1 MRLDRRSLLILF
13 ACAAPLLS
21 LAGCAAKDDKTAAAA
36 ETHAGNLTLPAAQ
49 REKIRVE
56 KIETSRFRR
65 TLQTTGTVAFDAD
78 QATQVLAPISGP
90 VARLLVNLG
99 AAVKKA
105 QPLAS
110 ISSPDF
116 GAAVGAYRKAEVAAR
131 NFRRIADLDA
141 QLFQN
146 DALAR
151 REMEQAETDAVSA
164 EADRDAALMQL
175 HSLGVDET
183 TLDEIRHGR
192 QVQGGEGLIRSPI
205 DGIVV
210 EKLIT
215 PGQLLQA
222 GTTPCFTVADLSTVW
237 VMANV
242 FGSDLPYVAIGDPAD
257 IRPGGTPDVL
267 PGRVDYI
274 AALVDP
280 NTRAVSVRIVARN
293 PQGILKRDEYVR
305 VALHSRRESDGLL
318 APTSS
323 ILRDD
328 ENLPFVFVAKAD
340 GTFARQ
346 RIELGSQVGDRT
358 EVRSGLE
365 AGAQVV
371 VEGGLFMQ
379 FAENQ

>member
-1 MRLDRRSLLILF
+1 MRPSRRSLLVAF
-13 ACAAPLLS
+13 ATAASVLPL
-21 LAGCAAKDDKTAAAA
+21 AACGAKDDKTAAA
-36 ETHAGNLTLPAAQ
+36 ETRAGNLTLPAAQ
-49 REKIRVE
+49 RAKIRVE
-56 KIETSRFRR
+56 KIEASRFRR
-65 TLQTTGTVAFDAD
+65 SIEATGTVAFDAD
-78 QATQVLAPISGP
+78 QATQVVAPISGP
-90 VARLLVNLG
+90 VARLLVNVG
-99 AAVKKA
+99 VAVKKG

-110 ISSPDF
+110 IASPDF
-116 GAAVGAYRKAEVAAR
+116 GVAVGAYRKAEVAAR
-131 NFRRIADLDA
+131 NLRRIADLDV
-141 QLFQN
+141 QLFKD

-151 REMEQAETDAVSA
+151 REEEQAEADAVSA
-164 EADRDAALMQL
+164 EADRDAALLQL
-175 HSLGVDET
+175 HALGVDEK
-183 TLDEIRHGR
+183 TLDEIRQGR

-205 DGIVV
+205 DGILV

-242 FGSDLPYVAIGDPAD
+242 FGSDLPYVAIGDSAD
-257 IRPGGTPDVL
+257 ITPGGTPDVL

-274 AALVDP
+274 AAMVDP

-305 VALHSRRESDGLL
+305 VALHSRRDSDGLL
-318 APTSS
+318 APTSA

-328 ENLPFVFVAKAD
+328 ENLPFVFVARAD

-346 RIELGSQVGDRT
+346 RIEVGAQIGDRT
-358 EVRSGLE
+358 EIRSGLE

>member
-1 MRLDRRSLLILF
+1 MRPSRRSLLVAF
-13 ACAAPLLS
+13 ASAASVLS
-21 LAGCAAKDDKTAAAA
+21 LAACGAKDEKVAPA
-36 ETHAGNLTLPAAQ
+36 ETRAGNLTLPAAQ
-49 REKIRVE
+49 RAKIRVDT
-56 KIETSRFRR
+56 IEASHFRR
-65 TLQTTGTVAFDAD
+65 TLETTGTVAFDAD
-78 QATQVLAPISGP
+78 QATQVVAPISGP
-90 VARLLVNLG
+90 VSRLLVNVG
-99 AAVKKA
+99 VAVKKGA
-105 QPLAS
+105 PLAS

-116 GAAVGAYRKAEVAAR
+116 GVAVGAYRKAEVAAR
-131 NFRRIADLDA
+131 NLRRIADLDD
-141 QLFQN
+141 QLFKD

-151 REMEQAETDAVSA
+151 REEEQAEADAISA
-164 EADRDAALMQL
+164 EADREAALMQL
-175 HSLGVDET
+175 HSLGVDEA
-183 TLDEIRHGR
+183 TLEEIRQGH
-192 QVQGGEGLIRSPI
+192 QVRGGEGLIRSPI

-215 PGQLLQA
+215 PGQLIQA

-242 FGSDLPYVAIGDPAD
+242 FGTDLPYVAIGDPAD
-257 IRPGGTPDVL
+257 ITPGGTPDAL

-274 AALVDP
+274 AAMVDP

-293 PQGILKRDEYVR
+293 PQSILKRDEYVR
-305 VALHSRRESDGLL
+305 VALHSRRDSEGLL
-318 APTSS
+318 APTSA

-346 RIELGSQVGDRT
+346 RIEAGSQVGDRT
-358 EVRSGLE
+358 EIRSGLQ

>member
-1 MRLDRRSLLILF
+1 MHPSRRSFL
-13 ACAAPLLS
+13 AALASAASLLS
-21 LAGCAAKDDKTAAAA
+21 LAACAAKDDRAPAPEAR
-36 ETHAGNLTLPAAQ
+36 AGTLTLPAAQ
-49 REKIRVE
+49 RAKIRVE
-56 KIETSRFRR
+56 TIEASHFRR
-65 TLQTTGTVAFDAD
+65 TLETTGTVAFDAD

-90 VARLLVNLG
+90 VARLLVNVG
-99 AAVKKA
+99 VAVKKA
-105 QPLAS
+105 EPLAS
-110 ISSPDF
+110 IASPDF
-116 GAAVGAYRKAEVAAR
+116 GIAVGAYRKAEVAAR
-131 NFRRIADLDA
+131 NLRRIADLNA

-151 REMEQAETDAVSA
+151 RELEQSEADAVSA

-175 HSLGVDET
+175 HALGVDEA
-183 TLDEIRHGR
+183 TLNEIRQGR
-192 QVQGGEGLIRSPI
+192 QVRGGEGLIRSPI

-242 FGSDLPYVAIGDPAD
+242 FGSDLPYVAIGDQAD
-257 IRPGGTPDVL
+257 ITPGGTPDVL
-267 PGRVDYI
+267 PGRVEYI
-274 AALVDP
+274 AAMVDP
-280 NTRAVSVRIVARN
+280 NTRAVSVRIAARN

-305 VALHSRRESDGLL
+305 VALHSRRESEGLL
-318 APTSS
+318 APTSA

-328 ENLPFVFVAKAD
+328 ENLPFVFVARPD

-346 RIELGSQVGDRT
+346 RIEAGTQVGDRT
-358 EVRSGLE
+358 EIRSGLA
-365 AGAQVV
+365 AGAQIV

>member
-1 MRLDRRSLLILF
+1 MRPSRRSLLAAFAAMASILGLA
-13 ACAAPLLS
+13 ACAA
-21 LAGCAAKDDKTAAAA
+21 KTEKSAPA
-36 ETHAGNLTLPAAQ
+36 ETRAGNLTLPAAQ

-65 TLQTTGTVAFDAD
+65 TLETTGTVAFDAD
-78 QATQVLAPISGP
+78 QATQVVSPISGP
-90 VARLLVNLG
+90 VARLLVNVG
-99 AAVKKA
+99 AAVKKGE
-105 QPLAS
+105 PLAS
-110 ISSPDF
+110 IASPDF
-116 GAAVGAYRKAEVAAR
+116 GIAVGAYRKAEVAAR
-131 NFRRIADLDA
+131 NFRRIADLDK

-151 REMEQAETDAVSA
+151 RELEQAETDAVSA
-164 EADRDAALMQL
+164 EADRDAALLQL
-175 HSLGVDET
+175 HSLGVDERA
-183 TLDEIRHGR
+183 LEEIRQGK
-192 QVQGGEGLIRSPI
+192 QVQGGEGIIRAPI
-205 DGIVV
+205 DGILV

-215 PGQLLQA
+215 PGQLLAA

-242 FGSDLPYVAIGDPAD
+242 FGTDLPYVAIGDPAD
-257 IRPGGTPDVL
+257 ITPGGTPDVL

-274 AALVDP
+274 AAMVDP
-280 NTRAVSVRIVARN
+280 NTRAVSVRIVAKN
-293 PQGILKRDEYVR
+293 PHEILKRDEYVR
-305 VALHSRRESDGLL
+305 VDLHSRRESDGLL
-318 APTSS
+318 IPTSA

-328 ENLPFVFVAKAD
+328 ENLPFVFVAKPD

-346 RIELGSQVGDRT
+346 GIEVGTQVGDRT
-358 EVRSGLE
+358 EVRSGLQ

>member
-1 MRLDRRSLLILF
+1 MRLSRRPLL
-13 ACAAPLLS
+13 AASALAASMLS
-21 LAGCAAKDDKTAAAA
+21 LAACAAKDEKAAPA
-36 ETHAGNLTLPAAQ
+36 ETRAGNLTLPAAQ
-49 REKIRVE
+49 RAKIRVE
-56 KIETSRFRR
+56 RIEASRFRR
-65 TLQTTGTVAFDAD
+65 TLETTGTVAFDAD
-78 QATQVLAPISGP
+78 QATQVVSPISGP
-90 VARLLVNLG
+90 VARLLVNVG
-99 AAVKKA
+99 AAVKKGE
-105 QPLAS
+105 PLAS
-110 ISSPDF
+110 IASPDF
-116 GAAVGAYRKAEVAAR
+116 GTAVGAYRKAEVAAR
-131 NFRRIADLDA
+131 NFRRIADLDK

-151 REMEQAETDAVSA
+151 RELEQAETDAVSA
-164 EADRDAALMQL
+164 EADRDAALLQL
-175 HSLGVDET
+175 HALGVDEKA
-183 TLDEIRHGR
+183 LEEIRQGK
-192 QVQGGEGLIRSPI
+192 QVQGGEGLIRAPI
-205 DGIVV
+205 DGILV

-257 IRPGGTPDVL
+257 ITPGGTPDVV

-274 AALVDP
+274 AAMVDP

-293 PQGILKRDEYVR
+293 PHEILKRDEYVR
-305 VALHSRRESDGLL
+305 VALHSRRETDGLL
-318 APTSS
+318 APTSA

-328 ENLPFVFVAKAD
+328 ENLPFVFVAKPD

-346 RIELGSQVGDRT
+346 RIEVGSQVDDRT
-358 EVRSGLE
+358 QIRSGLA
-365 AGAQVV
+365 AGTEVV

>member
-1 MRLDRRSLLILF
+1 MRPSRRSLLVAF
-13 ACAAPLLS
+13 ASAAS
-21 LAGCAAKDDKTAAAA
+21 VLALAACAAKDDKTAAS
-36 ETHAGNLTLPAAQ
+36 ETRAGNLTLPAAQ
-49 REKIRVE
+49 RAKIRVE
-56 KIETSRFRR
+56 KIEASHFRR
-65 TLQTTGTVAFDAD
+65 TLETTGTVAFDAD

-90 VARLLVNLG
+90 VARLLVNVG
-99 AAVKKA
+99 VAVKKGE
-105 QPLAS
+105 PLAS

-116 GAAVGAYRKAEVAAR
+116 GVAVGAYRKAEVAAR
-131 NFRRIADLDA
+131 NLRRIADLDV

-151 REMEQAETDAVSA
+151 REEEQAEADAVSA

-183 TLDEIRHGR
+183 TLEEIRHGR
-192 QVQGGEGLIRSPI
+192 QVRGGEGLIRSPI

-210 EKLIT
+210 ERLIT

-242 FGSDLPYVAIGDPAD
+242 FGSDLPYVAIGDQAD
-257 IRPGGTPDVL
+257 ITPGGTPDVL
-267 PGRVDYI
+267 PGRVEYI
-274 AALVDP
+274 AAMVDP

-293 PQGILKRDEYVR
+293 PHRILKRDEYVR
-305 VALHSRRESDGLL
+305 VALHSRRDSEGLL
-318 APTSS
+318 APTSA

-340 GTFARQ
+340 DTFARQ
-346 RIELGSQVGDRT
+346 RIEAGTQVGDRT
-358 EVRSGLE
+358 QIRSGLE
-365 AGAQVV
+365 SGAQVV
-371 VEGGLFMQ
+371 VEGALFMQ

>member
-1 MRLDRRSLLILF
+1 MRLSRGSLLAAFASAASILSI
-13 ACAAPLLS
+13 AA
-21 LAGCAAKDDKTAAAA
+21 CAAKDEKPAPA
-36 ETHAGNLTLPAAQ
+36 ETRAGNLTLPAAQ
-49 REKIRVE
+49 RDKIRVE
-56 KIETSRFRR
+56 KLETSHFRR
-65 TLQTTGTVAFDAD
+65 TLETTGTVAFDAD
-78 QATQVLAPISGP
+78 QATQVVSPISGP
-90 VARLLVNLG
+90 VARLLVNVG
-99 AAVKKA
+99 AAVKKGE
-105 QPLAS
+105 PLAS
-110 ISSPDF
+110 IASPDF
-116 GAAVGAYRKAEVAAR
+116 GTAVGAYRKADVAAR
-131 NFRRIADLDA
+131 NFRRIADLDK

-151 REMEQAETDAVSA
+151 RELEQAETDAVSA

-175 HSLGVDET
+175 HSLGVDEKA
-183 TLDEIRHGR
+183 LEEIRQGH
-192 QVQGGEGLIRSPI
+192 QVQGGEGLIRAPI
-205 DGIVV
+205 DGILV

-222 GTTPCFTVADLSTVW
+222 GATPCFTVADLSTVW

-242 FGSDLPYVAIGDPAD
+242 FGTDLPYVAIGDQAD
-257 IRPGGTPDVL
+257 ITPGGTPDVL

-274 AALVDP
+274 AAMVDP

-293 PQGILKRDEYVR
+293 PGSILKRDEYVR

-318 APTSS
+318 APTSA

-328 ENLPFVFVAKAD
+328 ENLPFVFVAKPD

-346 RIELGSQVGDRT
+346 RIEVGTQVGDRT
-358 EVRSGLE
+358 EIRSGLE